1 MRRFMEQKQEVGVHK
16 LSMIGRKVLTL
27 TGVKEVISFDAKEV
41 ILDTVQGVLLLRGD
55 ELNVTRLLVE
65 KGEVDLDGR
74 IDSLVYTERGK
85 GAKRTESFAKRLFG

>member
-1 MRRFMEQKQEVGVHK
+1 METKQETMNHK
-16 LSMIGRKVLTL
+16 LCLEGRKRLTL

-65 KGEVDLDGR
+65 QGEVELGGR
-74 IDSLVYTERGK
+74 VDSLVYTERKGK
-85 GAKRTESFAKRLFG
+85 KRGESLAKRLFS

>member
-1 MRRFMEQKQEVGVHK
+1 MEQKQEVGAHK
-16 LSMIGRKVLTL
+16 LSLVGRKALTL

-41 ILDTVQGVLLLRGD
+41 ILETVQGVLLLRGD
-55 ELNVTRLLVE
+55 DLNVTRLLVE

-85 GAKRTESFAKRLFG
+85 SGKRSDSFAKRLFG

>member
-1 MRRFMEQKQEVGVHK
+1 MEQKQGEGTHK
-16 LSMIGRKVLTL
+16 LSLEGRKTLTL

-41 ILDTVQGVLLLRGD
+41 ILDTVLGVLLLRGD

-74 IDSLVYTERGK
+74 IDSLVYTERRHGGK
-85 GAKRTESFAKRLFG
+85 RSESFAKRLFG

>member
-1 MRRFMEQKQEVGVHK
+1 MVQKQEVGMHK
-16 LSMIGRKVLTL
+16 LSMIGRKALTL
-27 TGVKEVISFDAKEV
+27 TGVKEVVSFDAKEV

-74 IDSLVYTERGK
+74 IDSLVYTERRN
-85 GAKRTESFAKRLFG
+85 GAKRSESFAKRLFG